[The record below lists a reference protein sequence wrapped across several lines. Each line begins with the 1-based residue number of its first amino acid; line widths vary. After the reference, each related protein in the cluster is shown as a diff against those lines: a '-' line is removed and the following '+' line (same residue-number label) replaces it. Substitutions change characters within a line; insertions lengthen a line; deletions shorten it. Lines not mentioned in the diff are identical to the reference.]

1 MLQAVILY
9 TVRLLWITSQIAVLI
24 GLAES
29 RVRYRCFAAYMVL
42 SMPFSLLYWPE
53 LLPGWD
59 AVMAPYLVAILL
71 LRTLACLEALHFQT
85 GGFPQWP
92 RMMAGA
98 FLTGFFVLLLLAG
111 VRDNRWAGLL
121 VEYRRYLQIWTMVV
135 TFVVELTL
143 LERGWFTRWPLMSS
157 DPHAW
162 ILFGLALNHGLV
174 SWWAMSQ
181 HPGAAAWFN
190 LNLASTAIDAALY
203 AAWTLAVPAAVSGS
217 NRSPLRPSAQLRSA
231 SSATPTCPLSR
242 AQ

>member
-1 MLQAVILY
+1 MDCKVLQAVILY
-9 TVRLLWITSQIAVLI
+9 VIRLLWITSQIAVLI

-29 RVRYRCFAAYMVL
+29 RARYRCFAAYMLL

-71 LRTLACLEALHFQT
+71 LRTLACLEALHLQT

-98 FLTGFFVLLLLAG
+98 FLAGFFVLLLLAG

-121 VEYRRYLQIWTMVV
+121 VEYRRYLQIWVMIVMFAV
-135 TFVVELTL
+135 QVMLYD
-143 LERGWFTRWPLMSS
+143 RGWWARFDR
-157 DPHAW
+157 HA
-162 ILFGLALNHGLV
+162 LVMFGLAVNHGLV

-181 HPGAAAWFN
+181 HPAAATWLN
-190 LNLASTAIDAALY
+190 LNVVSTALDAALY
-203 AAWTLAVPAAVSGS
+203 AAWTIAVPAGKEVPC
-217 NRSPLRPSAQLRSA
+217 RSRFALT
-231 SSATPTCPLSR
+231 SSAD
-242 AQ
+242 